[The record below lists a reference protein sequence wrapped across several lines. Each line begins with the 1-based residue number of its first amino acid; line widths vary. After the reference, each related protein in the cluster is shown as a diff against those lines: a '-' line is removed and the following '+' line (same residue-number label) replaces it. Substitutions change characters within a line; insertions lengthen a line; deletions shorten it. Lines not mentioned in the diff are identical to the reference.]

1 MILVLHNTSV
11 NISRQSSVN
20 SVMGIGYDAE
30 AYQNMRFLQDL
41 LIILQSKINSEIN
54 SFKMFRK

>member
-1 MILVLHNTSV
+1 
-11 NISRQSSVN
+11 
-20 SVMGIGYDAE
+20 MGISYDAE

-54 SFKMFRK
+54 SIKMFRK

>member
-1 MILVLHNTSV
+1 MLLISGFI

-20 SVMGIGYDAE
+20 SFMGISYDAE

-41 LIILQSKINSEIN
+41 LKILQSKINPEIN
-54 SFKMFRK
+54 SIKMFRK

>member
-20 SVMGIGYDAE
+20 SVMGISYDAE
-30 AYQNMRFLQDL
+30 AYQNMRFLRDL
-41 LIILQSKINSEIN
+41 LIILQ
-54 SFKMFRK
+54 R